1 MVNALKKAKS
11 RKEGFREGEFNTLV
25 RDDLAGA
32 GGASKGGLGEGLR
45 GGGWRTSKA
54 SMWLWCWL
62 ELSEMGQGGN
72 GHRGEALWVLAFR
85 S

>member
-45 GGGWRTSKA
+45 GGGV
-54 SMWLWCWL
+54 
-62 ELSEMGQGGN
+62 EDQQGF
-72 GHRGEALWVLAFR
+72 HVALVLAGAE
-85 S
+85 

>member
-1 MVNALKKAKS
+1 MHPREAWEKAC
-11 RKEGFREGEFNTLV
+11 G
-25 RDDLAGA
+25 
-32 GGASKGGLGEGLR
+32 